1 MRRRFEFFRKV
12 FDFFHSAWAL
22 RGTERQLYAL
32 SDHMLRDIGL
42 KREEIASRLLER
54 VVLAEP
60 GLAQPRPRRLV
71 AEADGR
77 REVPAS

>member
-1 MRRRFEFFRKV
+1 MKQLFAYVRR
-12 FDFFHSAWAL
+12 AYAL
-22 RGTERQLYAL
+22 RRTRVELRAL

-42 KREEIASRLLER
+42 RREQIASALLER

-60 GLAQPRPRRLV
+60 GLPQARPRGLV
-71 AEADGR
+71 AEADRR

>member
-1 MRRRFEFFRKV
+1 MKRLFEFFRR
-12 FDFFHSAWAL
+12 ACAL
-22 RGTERQLYAL
+22 RQTRRELQAL

-42 KREEIASRLLER
+42 RREEVASALLER

-60 GLAQPRPRRLV
+60 RLAQTRTGGLV
-71 AEADGR
+71 AESDGR

>member
-1 MRRRFEFFRKV
+1 MRRL
-12 FDFFHSAWAL
+12 FDFFRRAWAL
-22 RGTERQLYAL
+22 RATRRELYSL

-42 KREEIASRLLER
+42 RREDVASALLER

-60 GLAQPRPRRLV
+60 RLAETRTGGLF
-71 AEADGR
+71 AEPDGR

>member
-1 MRRRFEFFRKV
+1 MKRLFEYFRR
-12 FDFFHSAWAL
+12 AWAL
-22 RGTERQLYAL
+22 RRTRHELYSL

-42 KREEIASRLLER
+42 RRDEIPSALLQR

-60 GLAQPRPRRLV
+60 RLAQAGASGLV
-71 AEADGR
+71 AKADRR